1 MHESSIGNGQEQ
13 GWTDSFIC
21 CVDMKEIDKSV
32 RHWRLTGSDRF
43 RWFDCCSTRMNDW
56 VRTIDEV
63 LHLVF
68 LLKHFW
74 SRLTKW
80 QFFCYVSTTTHK
92 NLNFHKILKFSI
104 TKIYLHKF
112 FKNFE
117 FFYLNW
123 ISADLVSY
131 QNVLNGS
138 IPVVWWWDNRQ
149 VKNKF
154 KTLLVIISAGDYP
167 LW

>member
-1 MHESSIGNGQEQ
+1 
-13 GWTDSFIC
+13 
-21 CVDMKEIDKSV
+21 MKEIDKSV
-32 RHWRLTGSDRF
+32 RHWSLTGSDRF

-92 NLNFHKILKFSI
+92 NLNYHKIWNFKLRNYTNTSSS
-104 TKIYLHKF
+104 KIL
-112 FKNFE
+112 E
-117 FFYLNW
+117 FFEIFYWNR

>member
-1 MHESSIGNGQEQ
+1 
-13 GWTDSFIC
+13 
-21 CVDMKEIDKSV
+21 MKEIDKSV
-32 RHWRLTGSDRF
+32 RHWSLTGSDRF

-80 QFFCYVSTTTHK
+80 QFFSYVSTTTHK
-92 NLNFHKILKFSI
+92 NLNFHKIWNFQLRSY
-104 TKIYLHKF
+104 TNTNSSKIL
-112 FKNFE
+112 E
-117 FFYLNW
+117 FFEIFYWNR

>member
-1 MHESSIGNGQEQ
+1 
-13 GWTDSFIC
+13 
-21 CVDMKEIDKSV
+21 MKEIDKSV
-32 RHWRLTGSDRF
+32 RHWSLTGSDRF

-104 TKIYLHKF
+104 TKLTQILQKFWNFLKF
-112 FKNFE
+112 FI
-117 FFYLNW
+117 W
-123 ISADLVSY
+123 IGFQLILYHIKMCWMVQSQLFDDEIIARWKTSLKLCWWSFRQEIIPYDKIRSLSSGLY
-131 QNVLNGS
+131 QN
-138 IPVVWWWDNRQ
+138 
-149 VKNKF
+149 
-154 KTLLVIISAGDYP
+154 
-167 LW
+167 

>member
-1 MHESSIGNGQEQ
+1 
-13 GWTDSFIC
+13 
-21 CVDMKEIDKSV
+21 MKEIDKSV
-32 RHWRLTGSDRF
+32 RHWSLTGSDRF
-43 RWFDCCSTRMNDW
+43 RWFDCCCTRMNDW

-74 SRLTKW
+74 SRLAKW
-80 QFFCYVSTTTHK
+80 QFFCYVSTTKIWTFIK
-92 NLNFHKILKFSI
+92 FWNFHLRNNTNTNSSKILE
-104 TKIYLHKF
+104 F
-112 FKNFE
+112 FE
-117 FFYLNW
+117 IFYLNR